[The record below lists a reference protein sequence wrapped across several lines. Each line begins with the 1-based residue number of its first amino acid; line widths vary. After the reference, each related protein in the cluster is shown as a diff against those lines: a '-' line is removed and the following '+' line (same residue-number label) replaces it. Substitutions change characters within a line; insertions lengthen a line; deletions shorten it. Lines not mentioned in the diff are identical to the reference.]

1 MSDGDDLRRLLLVVG
16 EASPQTVRL
25 ALAGAPGRIH
35 VVVPAVV
42 RPLDWLANADERA
55 TERASLRASEA
66 EDALSGLVEVTSEAG
81 DLDPVQ
87 AVADALVEFPA
98 TDMVIAGASADE
110 GLDRALARFGVPVY
124 RVGPRPG
131 RKARVN
137 REVRELAGGRNAGK
151 LLALILGMNLAVMVA
166 AIVLSLFALLVL
178 WLVGAY

>member
-1 MSDGDDLRRLLLVVG
+1 MADRDDVRRLLLVVG

-25 ALAGAPGRIH
+25 ALAGAPAQIH

-42 RPLDWLANADERA
+42 KPLDWLANADERA
-55 TERASLRASEA
+55 NERARLRASEA
-66 EDALSGLVEVTSEAG
+66 EDALAGLVEVTSEAG

-87 AVADALVEFPA
+87 AVADALLEFPA
-98 TDMVIAGASADE
+98 TDLVIAGAAADD
-110 GLDRALARFGVPVY
+110 GLDGALARFGLPVY

-131 RKARVN
+131 GKARIN

-151 LLALILGMNLAVMVA
+151 LLAFILGMNVAMMAA
-166 AIVLSLFALLVL
+166 AIVLSLFALFVL